1 MAAIMLMLMLS
12 EVNVFIGLFF
22 FYMIPLEMWI
32 IDMLFKYMFG
42 KKATLIKVI
51 YYIINVCIMVVMTIR
66 PQLSNTKLSLMA
78 LFPLTQ
84 FNAFGNL
91 VIKALNSGTNI
102 TFSNI
107 SEPVLYDFS
116 MLTLITLTGCVIL
129 VLFLLFLYLIPLMVA
144 VDEDNPLKWYYPCV
158 CGCLNRRRQSV
169 E

>member
-1 MAAIMLMLMLS
+1 MTTPLATGEYMNSGGWAGILLLFFPICTLIWANLGSVIADSAKQENEEKLENILKRIGYRPIIEVYRSFIVMCLTIVIIYTPMATIMLMLMLS

-78 LFPLTQ
+78 LFPLT
-84 FNAFGNL
+84 
-91 VIKALNSGTNI
+91 
-102 TFSNI
+102 
-107 SEPVLYDFS
+107 
-116 MLTLITLTGCVIL
+116 
-129 VLFLLFLYLIPLMVA
+129 
-144 VDEDNPLKWYYPCV
+144 
-158 CGCLNRRRQSV
+158 
-169 E
+169 